1 VAGRRVV
8 NNDAASEIGKQMTDI
23 ENKLRKVAYCNM
35 APEYEGDSSR
45 ADFSL
50 ALKAARLIKRQ
61 RKEIQA
67 LLDELAY
74 HGRYPK

>member
-1 VAGRRVV
+1 
-8 NNDAASEIGKQMTDI
+8 MTDI
-23 ENKLRKVAYCNM
+23 ESKLRKVASCNM
-35 APEYEGDSSR
+35 KPEYEGGPYR
-45 ADFSL
+45 ANFSL

-61 RKEIQA
+61 REEIQE

>member
-1 VAGRRVV
+1 MSKRV
-8 NNDAASEIGKQMTDI
+8 TDI
-23 ENKLRKVAYCNM
+23 EQKLRNVKYCLM
-35 APEYEGDSSR
+35 KPDYEGDSLR
-45 ADFSL
+45 ANGSL

-61 RKEIQA
+61 RKEIQE

>member
-1 VAGRRVV
+1 M
-8 NNDAASEIGKQMTDI
+8 K
-23 ENKLRKVAYCNM
+23 
-35 APEYEGDSSR
+35 PEYEGGSYR
-45 ADFSL
+45 ANFTL

-61 RKEIQA
+61 HKEIQA

>member
-1 VAGRRVV
+1 
-8 NNDAASEIGKQMTDI
+8 MTDI
-23 ENKLRKVAYCNM
+23 ESKLRKVAYCNM
-35 APEYEGDSSR
+35 TAEYVGGPAR
-45 ADFSL
+45 ADFNL

>member
-1 VAGRRVV
+1 MKP
-8 NNDAASEIGKQMTDI
+8 D
-23 ENKLRKVAYCNM
+23 
-35 APEYEGDSSR
+35 YEGDSLR
-45 ADFSL
+45 ANGSL

-61 RKEIQA
+61 RKEIQE

>member
-1 VAGRRVV
+1 
-8 NNDAASEIGKQMTDI
+8 MTDI
-23 ENKLRKVAYCNM
+23 ESKLRKVAYCNM
-35 APEYEGDSSR
+35 KPEYEGGSYR
-45 ADFSL
+45 ANFTL

-61 RKEIQA
+61 HKEIQA

>member
-1 VAGRRVV
+1 MSKRV
-8 NNDAASEIGKQMTDI
+8 TDI
-23 ENKLRKVAYCNM
+23 EQKLRNVKYCLM
-35 APEYEGDSSR
+35 KPDYEGDSLR
-45 ADFSL
+45 GNGSL

-61 RKEIQA
+61 RKEIQE

>member
-1 VAGRRVV
+1 
-8 NNDAASEIGKQMTDI
+8 MTDI
-23 ENKLRKVAYCNM
+23 ESKLRKVEYCNI
-35 APEYEGDSSR
+35 APEYLGDSYR

-61 RKEIQA
+61 RKEIQV

-74 HGRYPK
+74 HGVYPK

>member
-1 VAGRRVV
+1 
-8 NNDAASEIGKQMTDI
+8 MTDI
-23 ENKLRKVAYCNM
+23 ESKLRKVASCSM
-35 APEYEGDSSR
+35 MPEYEGDSYR
-45 ADFSL
+45 ANFSL

-61 RKEIQA
+61 RKEIQS

>member
-1 VAGRRVV
+1 M
-8 NNDAASEIGKQMTDI
+8 NDI
-23 ENKLRKVAYCNM
+23 ESKLRKVAYCNM
-35 APEYEGDSSR
+35 TPEYVGGSYR

-61 RKEIQA
+61 RKEIQT

-74 HGRYPK
+74 HGIYPK

>member
-1 VAGRRVV
+1 
-8 NNDAASEIGKQMTDI
+8 MTDI
-23 ENKLRKVAYCNM
+23 ESKLRKVEYCNM
-35 APEYEGDSSR
+35 APEYVGGSYR

-61 RKEIQA
+61 RKEIQT

-74 HGRYPK
+74 HGIYPK

>member
-1 VAGRRVV
+1 
-8 NNDAASEIGKQMTDI
+8 MTDV
-23 ENKLRKVAYCNM
+23 ESKLRKVAYCNM
-35 APEYEGDSSR
+35 KPEYEGGSYR

-61 RKEIQA
+61 REEIQD

-74 HGRYPK
+74 HGRYPN